1 MSSSPIHLFLLLNFM
16 LLNFLSFS
24 QEEAEDKR
32 VQTKDLVENLYNQHL
47 VSFELKRNE
56 KKGMVFINYLS
67 DGTYEYEIALID
79 RDPIHIIDSE
89 DIFKITL
96 TDTSKNKNVYQNA
109 YDKGINDVQDFDK
122 NTILEFSKI
131 VSSKAPIKLI
141 PVFTFEE
148 LKQKVFL
155 LQKAKQSTSKN

>member
-1 MSSSPIHLFLLLNFM
+1 MSLSPIHLFLTLNFVIVSS
-16 LLNFLSFS
+16 FSFS
-24 QEEAEDKR
+24 QDDAKVKS

-56 KKGMVFINYLS
+56 KKGMVYIDYLT

-79 RDPIHIIDSE
+79 RNPIHIIDIE

-96 TDTSKNKNVYQNA
+96 TDTTKNKNVYQSV
-109 YDKGINDVQDFDK
+109 YDRGINDVQDFDK
-122 NTILEFSKI
+122 GTILEFSKI

-141 PVFTFEE
+141 PVCTFEE
-148 LKQKVFL
+148 LKQRVFI
-155 LQKAKQSTSKN
+155 LQQAKLSTSKN